1 MKIIISPA
9 KTMIQSDV
17 KGSTTPLYL
26 DNAKKII
33 ESLKELDISSLNK
46 IYKVSDSLLIKEKE
60 KLDNSD
66 FNITSSAITSYD
78 GIQYKYLDYNSL
90 DNDAKEYIGKYLN
103 ILSGLYGVLKPT
115 DSIINYRLEMNS
127 NKKFYKELLHD
138 YYKDEDYV
146 INLASKEYS
155 SILDDDNLITIRFLE
170 NKDGVLKEKSTSS
183 KIMRGLFLR
192 YLAIN
197 NIKDINELKN
207 IEINDFVY
215 SKENST
221 NKILTFIKA

>member
-17 KGSTTPLYL
+17 KGSTIPLYL

-90 DNDAKEYIGKYLN
+90 DNDAKEYIDKYLN

-155 SILDDDNLITIRFLE
+155 SILDADNLITIIFLE
-170 NKDGVLKEKSTSS
+170 NTNGIWKEKSTSS

-197 NIKDINELKN
+197 NIKDINKLKN
-207 IEINDFVY
+207 IKINDFVY
-215 SKENST
+215 NEENST
-221 NKILTFIKA
+221 DKILTFIKA

>member
-26 DNAKKII
+26 ENAKKII
-33 ESLKELDISSLNK
+33 ESLKELDLTSLNK
-46 IYKVSDSLLIKEKE
+46 IYKVSESLLLKEKE

-90 DNDAKEYIGKYLN
+90 DNDAKKYLHEYLN

-127 NKKFYKELLHD
+127 NKKFYKEILHD

-170 NKDGVLKEKSTSS
+170 NKDGLFKEKSTSS

-207 IEINDFVY
+207 IKINDFVY
-215 SKENST
+215 SEENST

>member
-9 KTMIQSDV
+9 KTMILSNV

-33 ESLKELDISSLNK
+33 ESLKELDLTSLNK
-46 IYKVSDSLLIKEKE
+46 IYKVSESLLLKEKE

-90 DNDAKEYIGKYLN
+90 DNDAKEYIDKYLN

-115 DSIINYRLEMNS
+115 DGIINYRLEMNS
-127 NKKFYKELLHD
+127 NKKFYKEILRD

-170 NKDGVLKEKSTSS
+170 YTNSVLKEKSTSS

-207 IEINDFVY
+207 IKINNFVY
-215 SKENST
+215 SEDNST
-221 NKILTFIKA
+221 DKILTFIKA

>member
-26 DNAKKII
+26 ENAKKII
-33 ESLKELDISSLNK
+33 ESLKELDLTSLNK
-46 IYKVSDSLLIKEKE
+46 IYKVSESLLLKEKE

-90 DNDAKEYIGKYLN
+90 DNDAKEYIDKYLN

-115 DSIINYRLEMNS
+115 DGIINYRLEMNS
-127 NKKFYKELLHD
+127 NKKFYKEILRD

-170 NKDGVLKEKSTSS
+170 YTNSVLKEKSTSS

-207 IEINDFVY
+207 IKINNFVY
-215 SKENST
+215 SEDNST
-221 NKILTFIKA
+221 DKILTFIKA